1 MTRPGNCYCNWVFNC
16 HSYNSPEGDRYIVS
30 SAGASAQTDKIR
42 RIHSEDLMLV
52 VAAGYCA
59 NTVQTNAYVKYTT
72 FRALVAAC
80 GGGEYGGCSGLV
92 YQRFGEEK
100 VHESARGSKPVCY
113 CKSNCQSW

>member
-42 RIHSEDLMLV
+42 RIHSEDPMLV

-72 FRALVAAC
+72 CRALVAAC